1 MPEQDIGVASA
12 VGLQATVFD
21 DKGECFDGGDT
32 VAAVVEVFEE
42 REDEQHGLAVGE
54 HEGLGRD
61 HRDRGLGRMG
71 VEVVG
76 DFGQRGVLAGQNHYV
91 AVVVVQV
98 VDLMPYRLEDVGIER
113 LGIGEGDA
121 HIAAVLDG
129 QLPEVGLFGG
139 AVADIEPL
147 QLGVGR
153 EGALDYR
160 LEEAIVE
167 LDNVGQGAVVGLQ
180 RIDAIEVLVL
190 QQLAASVGTVDLGQL
205 DELAHIA
212 LTETVDSLLAVAHHE
227 RLRARLGGAWPEVV
241 GHCLVE
247 ERDEVLPLQLAGV
260 LELVDQ
266 VVIVVASNAFVDER
280 CRLANHF
287 VRNALVEFR
296 DVDYLVLI
304 VVVVLD
310 LADAVEQRQRVEV
323 GQQQLAGVVLR
334 QAVV

>member
-1 MPEQDIGVASA
+1 M
-12 VGLQATVFD
+12 
-21 DKGECFDGGDT
+21 
-32 VAAVVEVFEE
+32 
-42 REDEQHGLAVGE
+42 
-54 HEGLGRD
+54 
-61 HRDRGLGRMG
+61 
-71 VEVVG
+71 
-76 DFGQRGVLAGQNHYV
+76 
-91 AVVVVQV
+91 
-98 VDLMPYRLEDVGIER
+98 
-113 LGIGEGDA
+113 
-121 HIAAVLDG
+121 
-129 QLPEVGLFGG
+129 
-139 AVADIEPL
+139 
-147 QLGVGR
+147 
-153 EGALDYR
+153 
-160 LEEAIVE
+160 
-167 LDNVGQGAVVGLQ
+167 
-180 RIDAIEVLVL
+180 L

-280 CRLANHF
+280 CRLAHHF
-287 VRNALVEFR
+287 VRNALVKFR